1 MGGVGKEQEEN
12 EVKVTEKN
20 LQVQPLSQR
29 KKKNPCFNMKMG
41 ELRDPMQA
49 VMIIR
54 KCSASE
60 LLDLGNTFNKQ
71 GKNLPQPG
79 L

>member
-1 MGGVGKEQEEN
+1 MGGVRKEQEEN
-12 EVKVTEKN
+12 EVKVTEES

-29 KKKNPCFNMKMG
+29 KRKSMFQHADG
-41 ELRDPMQA
+41 ELGDPMQA

-60 LLDLGNTFNKQ
+60 LLDLGSTFNKQ
-71 GKNLPQPG
+71 GKKLPQPG